1 MKGSSKY
8 RQQEVSTF
16 LSIENLS
23 PTIQSSN
30 EKKKEN
36 FIHKYVETAP
46 HNRYFSFVKV
56 CLLRWHYSY
65 NICKYYSR
73 NPITDT
79 ILNHEHDIL
88 TQVSL
93 WYVNRNCQHLR
104 GTEVRLMQEN
114 RKMKSLLDTGATI
127 SNVFVGNPTRFI
139 LAGGCLNV

>member
-1 MKGSSKY
+1 M
-8 RQQEVSTF
+8 RTF
-16 LSIENLS
+16 ITDISHLSRFA
-23 PTIQSSN
+23 SSN
-30 EKKKEN
+30 GTTR
-36 FIHKYVETAP
+36 II
-46 HNRYFSFVKV
+46 FV
-56 CLLRWHYSY
+56 
-65 NICKYYSR
+65 NITGR
-73 NPITDT
+73 IPLPLQREADT

-127 SNVFVGNPTRFI
+127 SNVFVSNPTRFI